1 MLRKRAGWL
10 LLLALWVGAV
20 GGQERDT
27 LPAPPP
33 PKVLRPAS
41 EWPQFRGPNGS
52 GVAETSGLPTRFGP
66 DENVVW
72 KTAVPPG
79 RSSPVLSGGR
89 VFLTAVED
97 DKLYALCFSR
107 TTGRELWRR
116 ECPRPRTEKLDR
128 RNHPAAAS
136 AGTDHNSVYV
146 FFGDFG
152 LLSYDFEG
160 NERWRLPLGP
170 FDNSYGM
177 GASPI
182 VVDDLV
188 VLVCDQ
194 RTDSFILAVDK
205 KTGRVRWRRPRPDA
219 VSGHSTPVVYG
230 AGDGIKQILAP
241 GSFRL
246 DAYAVETGESVWW
259 VNGLPSEMKS
269 LPVISRGIG
278 SDIGSQMGG
287 RTVYVA
293 GYNVPAND
301 AGRQVTVPAFAEAVA
316 SYDANGDGR
325 LARDELPAG
334 RLHQL
339 VGFSDRDR
347 DGRLDAGEWRLYAA
361 AQASENGLR
370 AIRLEPEG
378 RPRGDRT
385 AATLRW
391 TYPRAVPQLP
401 SPLLYER
408 VLYMINDGGIL
419 TALDPETGG
428 VVKRMRLR
436 GGVDHYYA
444 SPVAA
449 DGKVFFVSQ
458 GGAVTVL
465 RAGAKPKVLAVN
477 ELNEECHATPAIA
490 DGRLYVRTA
499 SALYCFGEKPS
510 QERK

>member
-1 MLRKRAGWL
+1 MKGHLGD
-10 LLLALWVGAV
+10 VP
-20 GGQERDT
+20 ER
-27 LPAPPP
+27 
-33 PKVLRPAS
+33 
-41 EWPQFRGPNGS
+41 E
-52 GVAETSGLPTRFGP
+52 E
-66 DENVVW
+66 
-72 KTAVPPG
+72 AVPG
-79 RSSPVLSGGR
+79 
-89 VFLTAVED
+89 D
-97 DKLYALCFSR
+97 
-107 TTGRELWRR
+107 
-116 ECPRPRTEKLDR
+116 
-128 RNHPAAAS
+128 
-136 AGTDHNSVYV
+136 GT
-146 FFGDFG
+146 
-152 LLSYDFEG
+152 L
-160 NERWRLPLGP
+160 
-170 FDNSYGM
+170 
-177 GASPI
+177 
-182 VVDDLV
+182 
-188 VLVCDQ
+188 
-194 RTDSFILAVDK
+194 
-205 KTGRVRWRRPRPDA
+205 PDA
-219 VSGHSTPVVYG
+219 VPHQTPQGPALREGG
-230 AGDGIKQILAP
+230 AGAT
-241 GSFRL
+241 
-246 DAYAVETGESVWW
+246 AY
-259 VNGLPSEMKS
+259 
-269 LPVISRGIG
+269 
-278 SDIGSQMGG
+278 
-287 RTVYVA
+287 
-293 GYNVPAND
+293 
-301 AGRQVTVPAFAEAVA
+301 AEAVA